1 MSAFK
6 ICPRCFVAREFN
18 RTCQTPA
25 CVELQSPTL
34 LQDELEGTLY
44 VAREQ
49 LKIGD
54 TDHDWATIVRELE
67 LELML
72 MNAHRGA
79 ARFKH

>member
-1 MSAFK
+1 MSVFK
-6 ICPRCFVAREFN
+6 ICPRCYVGREFD
-18 RTCQTPA
+18 RACQTPS
-25 CVELQSPTL
+25 CVKLQSPVHVR
-34 LQDELEGTLY
+34 DEIEGTLH

-54 TDHDWATIVRELE
+54 TEHDWATIVRDLE

-72 MNAHRGA
+72 MDAHRGA